1 MVRGRVAKR
10 RIVKRSLLLLK
21 IAAEIGIKTGTR
33 TATESAAQPKV
44 KALRSSTTIEPSL
57 ETSTPINT
65 DNGVLRICAYGAM
78 RQAKGRSK
86 YCEEEGGFHCWLNQ
100 VAIQILHGTE
110 QMSAVSSYTII
121 PSFITQSSDEFVI
134 SAFYANEA

>member
-1 MVRGRVAKR
+1 
-10 RIVKRSLLLLK
+10 
-21 IAAEIGIKTGTR
+21 
-33 TATESAAQPKV
+33 
-44 KALRSSTTIEPSL
+44 LRSSTTIEPSL

-78 RQAKGRSK
+78 RQAKGLSK

-110 QMSAVSSYTII
+110 RMSAVSSYTII

-134 SAFYANEA
+134 SAFYANQTEHLQRNVNTNGVYGRSVLHRQRNSTLLDHNNSRE